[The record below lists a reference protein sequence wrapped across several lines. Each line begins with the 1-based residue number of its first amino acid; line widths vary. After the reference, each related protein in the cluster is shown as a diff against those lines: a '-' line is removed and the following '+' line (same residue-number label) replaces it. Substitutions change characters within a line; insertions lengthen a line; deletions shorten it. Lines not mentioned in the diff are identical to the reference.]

1 MASCDSSS
9 TKSGCGSVGAADFSA
24 SLTPLQADKA
34 VLHPCYSRNAHHRY
48 ARMHLAVAP
57 ACNLQ
62 CHYCNRKYDC
72 SNESRPGVVSE
83 VLTPAQAIAKAR
95 QVAAA
100 LPQLSV
106 IGIAGPGDP
115 LANIARTFNTLEG
128 LRLALPD
135 IKLCLSTN
143 GLALPEVV
151 DRLVEV
157 GVDHVTVTVNAL
169 DVDIA
174 AQIYPWLW
182 VDGSRVEGREA
193 AAILLERQQAGIR
206 LLSARG
212 VLVKINSVLI
222 PGVNDHHLPAVS
234 EKARE
239 WGAFLHNVMPLISQP
254 EHGTVYG
261 LRGQREPTS
270 AEVDQVRSRCG
281 GSMPQ
286 MAHCQQCRA
295 DAIGMLGED
304 RSQSF
309 PLSSVPTTQVPY
321 LPILRQRAQIQA
333 GIASQGESESAGAC
347 LVAVATRNGIA
358 IDEHFGHV
366 RRFQIYSVSAAG
378 IISIGERFTPP
389 FCTDKNV
396 CEADNAREHEQR
408 LTALVDLL
416 GDMAAVFCA
425 RIGMGP
431 WQQLEQAGIEP
442 HIKGAWQPLMET
454 VAQWWRQ
461 RETAADNGGA
471 NSHAARPD
479 TDIKGVA

>member
-1 MASCDSSS
+1 MASCHSSS
-9 TKSGCGSVGAADFSA
+9 SNSGCGSSSPGV
-24 SLTPLQADKA
+24 SLTPLQADKVA
-34 VLHPCYSRNAHHRY
+34 QHPCYSRFAHHRY

-83 VLTPAQAIAKAR
+83 VLSPAEAIAKAR
-95 QVAAA
+95 HVAAA

-115 LANIARTFNTLEG
+115 LANIARTFKTLEG

-135 IKLCLSTN
+135 MKLCLSTN
-143 GLALPEVV
+143 GLALPDVV
-151 DRLVEV
+151 DRLVDI

-174 AQIYPWLW
+174 TQIYPWLW
-182 VDGSRVEGREA
+182 FDGERLEGREA
-193 AAILLERQQAGIR
+193 AALLLERQQEGIR
-206 LLSARG
+206 RLTARG

-222 PGVNDHHLPAVS
+222 PGINDRHLPAVS
-234 EKARE
+234 EKVRE

-261 LRGQREPTS
+261 LRGQPEPT
-270 AEVDQVRSRCG
+270 AGEVDEVRRLCG
-281 GSMPQ
+281 GSMQQ

-309 PLSSVPTTQVPY
+309 PMSAIPRNAGSY
-321 LPILRQRAQIQA
+321 LPVMRRRAQIQA
-333 GIASQGESESAGAC
+333 GIASQGESESPDAC
-347 LVAVATRNGIA
+347 LVAVATSHGAA
-358 IDEHFGHV
+358 IDEHFGHA

-378 IISIGERFTPP
+378 VIPIGERFTPP
-389 FCTDKNV
+389 FCTGKTD
-396 CEADNAREHEQR
+396 CDDEALQPELR
-408 LTALVDLL
+408 LDAVVDLL
-416 GDMAAVFCA
+416 ADVAAVFCA

-431 WQQLEQAGIEP
+431 WQRLEQAGIEP
-442 HIKGAWQPLMET
+442 CVGGAWQP
-454 VAQWWRQ
+454 VAATLGQWWRQ
-461 RETAADNGGA
+461 RGKETDAVATGQGPA
-471 NSHAARPD
+471 
-479 TDIKGVA
+479 IKGVA